1 MAFRQGVA
9 WLAAAALAAPAVH
22 ADAGLS
28 DDALDRLLALS
39 LEELDEVKVTTAS
52 PRAERLSDAPA
63 SVFVIHRDDI
73 RRLGIHSLPE
83 ALRLAPNLQVARI
96 NASSH
101 AVTARGLKTDL
112 GNKLLVMI
120 DGRSISPIGTRCM
133 SQSTPANSGVYTG
146 RPSIITSSLLP
157 RSVLSPRAV
166 TAWLEAFSCA
176 TCRFGARRSASGS
189 EWMPSA
195 RISSRWITN
204 TDAGAS
210 ASRSAR
216 GDAVR
221 TSTSPSSS
229 RLSDSSWSSASSV
242 VPVPARTGEDAS
254 TARAPSA
261 TASRSPMSASRCC
274 PRARDKYRIRV
285 HAA

>member
-120 DGRSISPIGTRCM
+120 DGRPIY
-133 SQSTPANSGVYTG
+133 TPLFAGVLWDMQRVPMGEIDRIEVVSG
-146 RPSIITSSLLP
+146 P
-157 RSVLSPRAV
+157 
-166 TAWLEAFSCA
+166 
-176 TCRFGARRSASGS
+176 GA
-189 EWMPSA
+189 
-195 RISSRWITN
+195 
-204 TDAGAS
+204 
-210 ASRSAR
+210 
-216 GDAVR
+216 
-221 TSTSPSSS
+221 
-229 RLSDSSWSSASSV
+229 
-242 VPVPARTGEDAS
+242 
-254 TARAPSA
+254 
-261 TASRSPMSASRCC
+261 
-274 PRARDKYRIRV
+274 
-285 HAA
+285 AA